1 MSALGRIVMVMG
13 ASLLLSGCLTLDA
26 KLTATGAATIKMSY
40 PLEEAAL
47 PKAKQDLAG
56 PHVTVKS
63 AEWAKGRGTFD
74 LAVDDVQK
82 ISTSK
87 AFSHT
92 KVALKDGKT
101 PETKE
106 LVVTLRQDNPTK
118 LPPDV
123 IEKLGKEM
131 HLSIELPGEIVSS
144 NATSTKGAV
153 ATWTISTEDF
163 AAKPET
169 VLNVVYKTPTTEP
182 EKKT

>member
-1 MSALGRIVMVMG
+1 MSMRAQVALVMG

-26 KLTATGAATIKMSY
+26 KLMATGAATIKMSHR
-40 PLEEAAL
+40 LNEADL
-47 PKAKQDLAG
+47 QKAKQDLEG
-56 PHVTVKS
+56 PHVTVKN
-63 AEWAKGRGTFD
+63 ATWADGRGTFD

-92 KVALKDGKT
+92 TVALKDGKT

-106 LVVTLRQDNPTK
+106 LVVTMRQDKPMK
-118 LPPDV
+118 LPPDA
-123 IEKLGKEM
+123 IDKLGKEM

-153 ATWTISTEDF
+153 ATWTLSTEDF

-169 VLNVVYKTPTTEP
+169 VLNVVYKTATDEP
-182 EKKT
+182 KKKK

>member
-1 MSALGRIVMVMG
+1 MVMA
-13 ASLLLSGCLTLDA
+13 ASLVLSGCLTLDA
-26 KLTATGAATIKMSY
+26 KLTSSGEATIKMSY
-40 PLEEAAL
+40 RVEKESL
-47 PKAKQDLAG
+47 PKAKQDLEG

-63 AEWAKGRGTFD
+63 ADWADGRATFD

-92 KVALKDGKT
+92 AVALRDGKT
-101 PETKE
+101 PATKE
-106 LVVTLRQDNPTK
+106 LVVTLRQDRPMK
-118 LPPDV
+118 LEPEV
-123 IEKLGKEM
+123 IDKLGKEM

-169 VLNVVYKTPTTEP
+169 VLNVVYKTATKDPQ
-182 EKKT
+182 KKT